1 MQYLFVYGTLAPDE
15 CNHHIMTPITGTWQR
30 AFVKG
35 VMDVDGFGLT
45 GGYPALVFINQTT
58 QTAQGWLFG
67 SDDLPLHWERLD
79 AFEGA
84 AYQRERIMA
93 TTQTGECVSAYVYAL
108 HRKLYH
114 LLDVSFKEN
123 WGNQ

>member
-1 MQYLFVYGTLAPDE
+1 MEHLFVYGTLAPGKS
-15 CNHHIMTPITGTWQR
+15 NHHIMTPILGTWQQ
-30 AFVKG
+30 AAVKG
-35 VMDVDGFGLT
+35 VMDEAGFGLT
-45 GGYPALVFINQTT
+45 GGYPALVTDD
-58 QTAQGWLFG
+58 TAELVQGWLL
-67 SDDLPLHWERLD
+67 SSNELDVHWERLD
-79 AFEGA
+79 AFEGT
-84 AYQRERIMA
+84 AYQRERITA